1 MESITIDH
9 IVFEINMKVYQ
20 CIIVHRG
27 HMWPVWD
34 VTFAPFGHYFASC
47 GMDRTLRVWTTDKE
61 NPVRLMSGHHAD
73 VEVCKFH
80 PNSNYIAS
88 GGADRCVRLF
98 DVLDGKPV
106 RILTGHRR
114 AITTMAWS
122 PVSGRYLA
130 TGDIGGQILFW
141 DVSKSN
147 KTDDI
152 LIARFSIEDQEIGLK
167 SQASRSV

>member
-1 MESITIDH
+1 M
-9 IVFEINMKVYQ
+9 YQ

-61 NPVRLMSGHHAD
+61 NPVRLMSGHNAD

-152 LIARFSIEDQEIGLK
+152 LIARFSIEDQEIGSK
-167 SQASRSV
+167 FKDSRLSDHMNDS